1 MKDYV
6 HHKQVKLMSKG
17 NRDMI
22 EPLTEIYEML
32 NLQDLHFK
40 MLEHGIDTGR
50 KARKE
55 RGGKKASKKF
65 RRAKSVPHVRIDPV
79 HTSRLDL

>member
-1 MKDYV
+1 MRDLETRVVTLRRIQQGVGSQQQATNVKDYV

-22 EPLTEIYEML
+22 EPLTEIYDML

-40 MLEHGIDTGR
+40 VLEHETDTGR
-50 KARKE
+50 KATK
-55 RGGKKASKKF
+55 
-65 RRAKSVPHVRIDPV
+65 
-79 HTSRLDL
+79 

>member
-22 EPLTEIYEML
+22 EPLTEIYDML

-40 MLEHGIDTGR
+40 VLEHETDTGR
-50 KARKE
+50 KARK
-55 RGGKKASKKF
+55 
-65 RRAKSVPHVRIDPV
+65 
-79 HTSRLDL
+79 